1 MSEKVA
7 LVWTL
12 LITLGLLLGL
22 VVLAAAFGVVRHL
35 RRQRQAAR
43 QRERSRRRTA
53 GDDDEDV
60 ELSGGSHDRADPDE
74 DPEDAPRF

>member
-7 LVWTL
+7 LAWTL

-22 VVLAAAFGVVRHL
+22 VVVAAAFGVVRHL

-43 QRERSRRRTA
+43 QRERSRRRA
-53 GDDDEDV
+53 SGVDDDDV
-60 ELSGGSHDRADPDE
+60 ELSGGTRDRAEPDDDAE
-74 DPEDAPRF
+74 DTSRF